1 MEEREMFATE
11 PHQTPSP
18 PRTRPRAATQTGLS
32 WRGMFFTGLLLWIA
46 SIAVTALTNNTNLIP
61 TVVLL
66 GSFLVPATAVVWYVD
81 HYHSPELTGGLV
93 ARAFIVGGVL
103 GVMAASIL
111 ETLLI
116 RPGMAMF
123 FGVGLIEEGVKL
135 LALMFIARGMTRR
148 TIRDG
153 IVLGAA
159 VGFGFAALESSGY
172 AFNALL
178 VIQSGE
184 PIRLSLSDLVLTELL
199 RGILAPLGHGLWTGI
214 LGGVLFA
221 EKPHGGW
228 LPTPRL
234 LGVYLFVSLLHG
246 LFDSSS
252 GIASI
257 LGSPS
262 GLEGVLIG
270 VGVILVISVLA
281 LIVLVRVWHSDR
293 AVNPPPKPAY
303 S

>member
-1 MEEREMFATE
+1 MFATE
-11 PHQTPSP
+11 QNLTPPAPRPQRPH
-18 PRTRPRAATQTGLS
+18 AAAQTGLS

-46 SIAVTALTNNTNLIP
+46 SIVVTALTRNINLIP

-93 ARAFIVGGVL
+93 VRAFIVGGVL

-111 ETLLI
+111 ESLLI

-135 LALMFIARGMTRR
+135 LALMFIARGLTTR
-148 TIRDG
+148 TVRDG
-153 IVLGAA
+153 IVLGAS

-178 VIQSGE
+178 VIQNGQ
-184 PIRLSLSDLVLTELL
+184 PIALSLSDLVISEFL
-199 RGILAPLGHGLWTGI
+199 RGLLSPLGHGLWTGI

-228 LPTPRL
+228 LPTRRL
-234 LGVYLFVSLLHG
+234 LGVYLFVSFLHG
-246 LFDSSS
+246 VFDSSS
-252 GIASI
+252 GIAGA
-257 LGSPS
+257 LGALS
-262 GLEGVLIG
+262 GIEPTL
-270 VGVILVISVLA
+270 VGVALILVISVVA
-281 LIVLVRVWHSDR
+281 FVVLVRMWHSDR
-293 AVNPPPKPAY
+293 AVAGAETAY